1 MSNKLHFAHTWQV
14 HYTSEETFNLDS
26 VQFKELMKVLDIN
39 CFYDDDEFADDM
51 ECMVDDWKSALERLR
66 NYPYIPENDCDA
78 IEKALAMLTPKPSV
92 QELNEYLTRIYTNS
106 DTEDGYIHISFF

>member
-1 MSNKLHFAHTWQV
+1 
-14 HYTSEETFNLDS
+14 
-26 VQFKELMKVLDIN
+26 
-39 CFYDDDEFADDM
+39 M

-66 NYPYIPENDCDA
+66 NYPYIPEDDCDA
-78 IEKALAMLTPKPSV
+78 IEKALAMLTPMPSV